1 MLEKNIRRASV
12 ISLNFNIVFPFK
24 ASYASTWFRVD
35 AKELSGL
42 DRDYVSEKT
51 ASARSHD
58 TQQVASVLLTQAIG
72 RA

>member
-1 MLEKNIRRASV
+1 
-12 ISLNFNIVFPFK
+12 
-24 ASYASTWFRVD
+24 VD

-58 TQQVASVLLTQAIG
+58 TQQVASVLFTQTIG